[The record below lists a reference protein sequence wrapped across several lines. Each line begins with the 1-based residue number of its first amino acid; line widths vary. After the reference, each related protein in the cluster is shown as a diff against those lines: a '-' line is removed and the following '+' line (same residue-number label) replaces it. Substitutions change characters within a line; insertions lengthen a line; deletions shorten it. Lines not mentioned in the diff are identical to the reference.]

1 MKIFCWVIN
10 IIIIEVMSLTVCTQ
24 IGIPQMKATHNTQI
38 VHAHFCIVILNRN
51 VFAVFLAQDDNL
63 NSFLLVV

>member
-1 MKIFCWVIN
+1 MKILRCEFD
-10 IIIIEVMSLTVCTQ
+10 IIVIEVMSLTVCTQ